1 MKKPRENVME
11 GKDETTAKKENA
23 RPQLKPIFLHTRNV
37 RNFQMLLDGLMD
49 SPGEGRLGMVYGQ
62 AGRGKSRTAI
72 FFTAA
77 HGWPYLP
84 VSRLWRTSEV
94 EFLRALCREVGIKHP
109 PVRKGPCFGEIV
121 EKLLANPVPV
131 VLDEFDKL
139 TQDHLEIVR
148 ELSDFS
154 GAPFVL
160 VGEEELAPFMRRNR
174 RVWSRT
180 FEKVEYAP
188 IEPAEIMKYFAEA
201 AGLALEPQDAFII
214 QKRSGGDFRPV
225 KRAAAKLLTLARG
238 GSVDKDMIKTV
249 LKMDLWGGE

>member
-1 MKKPRENVME
+1 M
-11 GKDETTAKKENA
+11 TTKENS
-23 RPQLKPIFLHTRNV
+23 RPRLKPIFLQTRNV
-37 RNFQMLLDGLMD
+37 RNFQMLLDGLAD
-49 SPGEGRLGMVYGQ
+49 AAGEGRLGAVYGQ
-62 AGRGKSRTAI
+62 AGRGKSRTAVY
-72 FFTAA
+72 FTSH

-109 PVRKGPCFGEIV
+109 PVRKGPCFAEIV
-121 EKLLANPVPV
+121 DKLLANPMPV

-160 VGEEELAPFMRRNR
+160 IGEEELAPFMRRNR

-180 FEKVEYAP
+180 FEKVEFGP
-188 IEPAEIMKYFAEA
+188 IEAAEIMKYVQEA
-201 AGLALEPQDAFII
+201 AGLKLTPEDAFTI
-214 QKRSGGDFRPV
+214 QKKSGGDFRPV
-225 KRAAAKLLTLARG
+225 KRAAAKLMEYAHG
-238 GSVDKDMIKTV
+238 KGVAEVDREMVKTV